1 MSKPTRKSN
10 TERRRAL
17 KLLASNADG
26 CTEAIM
32 LAHGFTVE
40 FLVDRVRAGLATA
53 QPERMRA
60 GGHPSRSRGGG
71 SRTPAGGCSR
81 SEPSSPRA
89 PMTQLVLK
97 RASASRP
104 SGEWG
109 EDDYDVLA
117 DGAVVGRI
125 MRAAAAPE
133 GTPWLWTLAF
143 GHHEDR
149 TPTSDYEATREAAMA
164 PFAKSW
170 RWE

>member
-1 MSKPTRKSN
+1 M
-10 TERRRAL
+10 AL
-17 KLLASNADG
+17 IL
-26 CTEAIM
+26 E
-32 LAHGFTVE
+32 
-40 FLVDRVRAGLATA
+40 
-53 QPERMRA
+53 
-60 GGHPSRSRGGG
+60 
-71 SRTPAGGCSR
+71 
-81 SEPSSPRA
+81 RA
-89 PMTQLVLK
+89 PV
-97 RASASRP
+97 SRL

-149 TPTSDYEATREAAMA
+149 TPTSGYEATREAAMA

-170 RWE
+170 RWCVAPVSNEDLCRSRSAANFCTKS